1 MIGLLDILWDED
13 FKARTELIRGFDIKN
28 QDLEC
33 FISPVINTLL
43 MKNAINDFIKEKCIP
58 QIKEQL
64 SNSSL
69 HGYIILAKE
78 NEIKEVF
85 PSLDWIIPYQVYIKL
100 YLEELYHIK
109 SRVYLSENLETT
121 IIGIKP
127 EDVEDVLANM
137 ED

>member
-13 FKARTELIRGFDIKN
+13 FKARAELVRGFDIKD

-33 FISPVINTLL
+33 FISPVINMLL
-43 MKNAINDFIKEKCIP
+43 RKNAINDFIKEKCVP

-64 SNSSL
+64 NDSSP
-69 HGYIILAKE
+69 HGYILLAKE
-78 NEIKEVF
+78 SEIKEVF
-85 PSLDWIIPYQVYIKL
+85 PSLDWVIPYQVYIKL

-109 SRVYLSENLETT
+109 GRIYLSESLETT

-127 EDVEDVLANM
+127 QDVEDVLANM